1 MILTKV
7 KGRGQMAQLRKENKY
22 DFRKRLLTVHEA
34 DIRNLNRTKKENE
47 YELSGSI
54 SISIPENAGE
64 VLKTAA
70 LDFADYLKV
79 SMNLNAGVVYGG
91 EAQVRIDLAENKGVD
106 MGEYAIYKGF
116 MITTDD
122 AGIDIVAFDER
133 GAGQALYYI
142 EDLMTFAKA
151 PVMEYGKIAKKPM
164 FSPQMIHSGY
174 GLDEYPDEYLAR
186 VAHEGRDAILIFAKD
201 VNKTPCGF
209 VNFNLLIQ
217 RAAKYGLDV
226 YAYSYMKSPVS
237 PEDPA
242 AEEYYEGTY
251 GKLFR
256 ECPGLKGVTL
266 VGESVEFPSN
276 DPHISKGTHLDTVVD
291 GIPTGKFSAGWYPC
305 YDYPIW
311 LNFIKKIIRK
321 YRPDADIVFWTYN
334 WCGQPEDARVKLI
347 DSLPTDVSVQ
357 ATFEM
362 AERREYGNAVGRIE
376 DYSLSFEGPGKYFSS
391 EAVAAK
397 RNNIPLYSMVNSGG
411 LTWDIGV
418 VPYLPMPYQWM
429 RRYKNMIKAHDEWGL
444 VGLMECHHFGFTPSI
459 ISKLSKH
466 AFMEPRVPME
476 ELLKT
481 ILVSEYGEENYEA
494 IDKALA
500 LYSEAIR
507 HYIACDSDQYGAFRV
522 GPSYPFNL
530 STGKAL
536 PQPLG
541 CMLPSD
547 PEAHFGSRIVEMT
560 YRNVADDRIS
570 PLGMRIGEE
579 VKSLEKML
587 ELMEE
592 GTKLLYNLPAENE
605 KTQDLKVLGH
615 FITNCVKTGINAKKW
630 YMLICKMNVADTK
643 ELLSSIYDQM
653 ESLLNKELENVND
666 TIPLVEHDSR
676 LGWEPSMLYMTD
688 KWHLEWKIRQVRYVI
703 DSEIGKYRKA
713 LEL

>member
-1 MILTKV
+1 
-7 KGRGQMAQLRKENKY
+7 MAENKY

-34 DIRNLNRTKKENE
+34 NVRNFNRAKKGNE
-47 YELSGSI
+47 YELKDNI
-54 SISIPENAGE
+54 NISIPDTAEE

-70 LDFADYLKV
+70 ADFSDYLKV
-79 SMNLNAGVVYGG
+79 SMNINAGITINKPA
-91 EAQVRIDLAENKGVD
+91 EINIDLAANKGVD
-106 MGEYAIYKGF
+106 MGEYASYKGF
-116 MITTDD
+116 IITTKES
-122 AGIDIVAFDER
+122 GIDIIAYDER
-133 GAGQALYYI
+133 GAAQALYYI
-142 EDLMTFAKA
+142 EDLMTFKKA
-151 PVMEYGKIAKKPM
+151 PVMEFGEIKKKPV

-226 YAYSYMKSPVS
+226 YAYSYLLSRMS
-237 PEDPA
+237 PEAPE
-242 AEEYYEGTY
+242 AEEYYENTY

-266 VGESVEFPSN
+266 VGESVEFPSK
-276 DPHISKGTHLDTVVD
+276 DPHVSKGRYFENVVD
-291 GIPTGKFSAGWYPC
+291 GIPTGKLSSGWYPC
-305 YDYPIW
+305 YDYPDW

-321 YRPDADIVFWTYN
+321 YKPDADIVFWTYN
-334 WCGQPEDARVKLI
+334 WCNQPEEARVKLI
-347 DSLPTDVSVQ
+347 ESLPTDISLQ

-362 AERREYGNAVGRIE
+362 AEQRKIGKAVGRSA

-391 EAVAAK
+391 EAKAAK
-397 RNNIPLYSMVNSGG
+397 RNGIPLYSMANSGG

-418 VPYLPMPYQWM
+418 IPYEPMPYQWM
-429 RRYKNMIKAHDEWGL
+429 RRYDAMLKAHDEWGL
-444 VGLMECHHFGFTPSI
+444 TGIMECHHYGFTPSI

-466 AFMEPRVPME
+466 AFMEPREPME
-476 ELLKT
+476 DILKK
-481 ILVSEYGEENYEA
+481 ILISEYGEENYSSV
-494 IDKALA
+494 DKALA

-507 HYIACDSDQYGAFRV
+507 YYVASDSDQYGAFRV

-530 STGKAL
+530 SAGKSL

-541 CMLPSD
+541 CMIPSD
-547 PEAHFGSRIVEMT
+547 PEAHFGNRIVEMT
-560 YRNVADDRIS
+560 YRNVCDDRIS

-579 VKSLEKML
+579 LTSLEKML
-587 ELMEE
+587 ELMQE
-592 GTKLLYNLPAENE
+592 GTDILYNLPVKTE
-605 KTQDLKVLGH
+605 KTEELKNLGH

-630 YMLICKMNVADTK
+630 HMLICQMNVADTK
-643 ELLSSIYDQM
+643 ELLSDIFDKM
-653 ESLLNKELENVND
+653 ENLLNTELENVYD
-666 TIPLVEHDSR
+666 TIPLVEYDSR

-688 KWHLEWKIRQVRYVI
+688 KWHLEWKVRQVRYVI
-703 DSEIGKYRKA
+703 DTEIGKYRRA